1 MGVVPSAISMS
12 EVGWVSVVDFAA
24 LSSGGWVVDV
34 CALEIVLD
42 CSCNRNIRP
51 SARCLS
57 YVRMMRSAMPR
68 SEKTSSATTEGSV
81 SVN

>member
-1 MGVVPSAISMS
+1 MRVVSRVISVSA
-12 EVGWVSVVDFAA
+12 VGWVSVEAFAA
-24 LSSGGWVVDV
+24 LSSGGWVVEV
-34 CALEIVLD
+34 CALEVVLD
-42 CSCNRNIRP
+42 CSCKRSIRP